1 MKEKKLNKVSKFKEA
16 EAKYK
21 EDQLIWKTH
30 IRLEQNKFKRFLK
43 WCWFL
48 IAFPWKWLWVNI
60 RDWRTLVIFVITVL
74 VVGSEVWVPL
84 LLGWIFDN
92 YWLLG
97 IAATCQLFWLGPGTP
112 FLIICIVIT
121 IGVKGL
127 INKIKEK
134 HYDRRNSN

>member
-1 MKEKKLNKVSKFKEA
+1 MKEQKLNKVSKFKEA

-43 WCWFL
+43 WCWFF

-92 YWLLG
+92 Y
-97 IAATCQLFWLGPGTP
+97 
-112 FLIICIVIT
+112 
-121 IGVKGL
+121 
-127 INKIKEK
+127 
-134 HYDRRNSN
+134 